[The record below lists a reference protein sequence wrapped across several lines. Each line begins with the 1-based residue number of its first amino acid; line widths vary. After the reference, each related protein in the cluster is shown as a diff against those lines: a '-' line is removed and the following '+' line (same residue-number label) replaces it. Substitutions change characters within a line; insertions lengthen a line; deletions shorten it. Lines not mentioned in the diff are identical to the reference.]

1 MDTKQFLETILP
13 RQGVY
18 FAVAIRDDGR
28 TAHVPCHSID
38 EMAATIARINGG
50 GVATYH
56 ACASY
61 KNPPY
66 FDEQRNRKVCRVREN
81 WAYARSLWID
91 LDVGEKKAAEGKGY
105 ATQRD
110 AIVAF
115 ATFCNNMGL
124 PKPLLV
130 SSGYGVHAYFV
141 TDRDMEPS
149 EWVPM
154 AESLKQLL
162 VKAGVLADPSR
173 TADFASVLRPVGTQ
187 NRKNGLSKDVKVIL
201 DAPACSADKL
211 KEIINSKF
219 SEHVG
224 GLPAVPAYLAAVTQ
238 DVNAIP
244 ATDFPDFEYDAD
256 AIASGCKQVAL
267 VRDSQGDAS
276 YEHWRAVIG
285 LLTFCKDGLDT
296 AHKWSERRA
305 ETGHTSLDVDTRF
318 NTWDSGPTTCAY
330 FAGCNPDGCEG
341 CAHKGNFNTP
351 LVLGRVE
358 PEASPVVTPEETP
371 APAPV
376 VEEGPYIPDG
386 YKWSGQQM
394 VHYVKNKDGILE
406 AHSFSNTFFYLEQ
419 AIINE
424 EGFYEYVAVR
434 HHPMT
439 HRKMKFRISGEAIG
453 VGGNSLLKE
462 LGRHSLLLTN
472 NKDALA
478 HMTAYL
484 REAVHGI
491 LQRVETVRTT
501 TNYGWQTDD
510 SFVIGERQYL
520 KDGSISKVLLAGAA
534 KEKATAFKE
543 PTGNLDEFVRA
554 MNWLYARKGMEP
566 LQYVI
571 ASMWGSLLSPFCDS
585 VYHGIPCVLTGASSG
600 KGKTTCAMV
609 GLSTFGDP
617 MQMMIASK
625 NGATQNA
632 MTRILGAFQNLPI
645 LFDEMTNISPQALS
659 ALAYALA
666 TGTDRARLQ
675 AAGGAVKFAHQETW
689 SSQSVI
695 TGNSHMTAQL
705 TTNGNSEAEAMRLF
719 EIRIDKYNIP
729 TLQPLEVSEYVN
741 VVMKHAGT
749 AGHEFIKYL
758 VTHRAEVEDRVQN
771 YAKKEEFPNE
781 LVVESKY
788 RFYRYH
794 ICCTMVAAE
803 IMSELGICQFDI
815 NNLRDFAMRAVQD
828 LCQEVKDNAPT
839 GTDLLAQLLEHL
851 DEHTIET
858 TMFTAKRNTYHVGD
872 FPKFRPPLLAR
883 RIVGSDSS
891 IDPVYNNT
899 VLVYSHAIK
908 DWLKENRGMD
918 ADVLAKD
925 LTEAGVLV
933 GQDRLYLS
941 KGCIG
946 FGSVQNWTWVIDL
959 TKLAPEL
966 LED

>member
-18 FAVAIRDDGR
+18 FAVAIRNDGR
-28 TAHVPCHSID
+28 TAHIACKSID
-38 EMAATIARINGG
+38 ELASVLKRLDAS

-56 ACASY
+56 ACAAY
-61 KNPPY
+61 KQPPY
-66 FDEQRNRKVCRVREN
+66 FDEKQNRKVCRVRDN
-81 WAYARSLWID
+81 WHSARSLWVD
-91 LDVGEKKAAEGKGY
+91 LDVGAKKAEEGKGY

-110 AIVAF
+110 ALLALSK
-115 ATFCNNMGL
+115 FCKDIGM

-141 TDRDMEPS
+141 MDRDLEPA

-154 AESLKQLL
+154 AETLKKLL
-162 VKAGVLADPSR
+162 AKAGVLADPSR
-173 TADFASVLRPVGTQ
+173 TADFASILRPVGTT
-187 NRKNGLSKDVKVIL
+187 NRKYGQQQAVKAIL
-201 DAPACSADKL
+201 QTSPCSADAL
-211 KEIINSKF
+211 KKILNDKATELL
-219 SEHVG
+219 G
-224 GLPAVPAYLAAVTQ
+224 GLPPVPAYLAAVTQ
-238 DVNAIP
+238 VGNAIP
-244 ATDFPDFEYDAD
+244 VADYPEFDYDAD
-256 AIASGCKQVAL
+256 SIANGCKQVAL
-267 VRDSQGDAS
+267 VRDTQGDAG

-285 LLTFCKDGLDT
+285 LLTFCEDGASK
-296 AHKWSERRA
+296 AHTWSERRA

-318 NTWDSGPTTCAY
+318 NTWNSGPTTCAY
-330 FAGCNPDGCEG
+330 FAGCNPSGCEG
-341 CAHKGNFNTP
+341 CPNKGKITTP
-351 LVLGRVE
+351 LVLGRKE
-358 PEASPVVTPEETP
+358 PE
-371 APAPV
+371 PAPV
-376 VEEGPYIPDG
+376 AAPEPVAPVKEEGPYIPNG
-386 YKWSGQQM
+386 YQWSGNKM
-394 VHYVKNKDGILE
+394 VHYVKNKDGVLE
-406 AHSFSNTFFYLEQ
+406 AHAFSNTYFYLEQ

-424 EGFYEYVAVR
+424 DGYYEYVAVR

-453 VGGNSLLKE
+453 VGGNTLLKE

-543 PTGNLDEFVRA
+543 PTGKLDEFVRA

-719 EIRIDKYNIP
+719 EIRIDKYDIP
-729 TLQPLEVSEYVN
+729 TLHPLEVSEYVN

-749 AGHEFIKYL
+749 AGHEFIKWL
-758 VTHRAEVEDRVQN
+758 VTHKVEVEARVQN
-771 YAKKEEFPNE
+771 YAKKEEFPTE
-781 LVVESKY
+781 LMVESKY

-815 NNLRDFAMRAVQD
+815 NALRDFAMRAVQD
-828 LCQEVKDNAPT
+828 LCQEVKENAPT
-839 GTDLLAQLLEHL
+839 GIDLLSQLLEYL

-858 TMFTAKRNTYHVGD
+858 AVFSAKRNTYHAGE

-883 RIVGSDSS
+883 RVIGADNV

-925 LTEAGVLV
+925 LTEKQVLLR
-933 GQDRLYLS
+933 QERLRLN
-941 KGCIG
+941 KGCTG
-946 FGSVQNWTWVIDL
+946 LGSTQNWTWVIDL
-959 TKLAPEL
+959 TKLAPDL
-966 LED
+966 LEE

>member
-1 MDTKQFLETILP
+1 M
-13 RQGVY
+13 
-18 FAVAIRDDGR
+18 
-28 TAHVPCHSID
+28 
-38 EMAATIARINGG
+38 
-50 GVATYH
+50 
-56 ACASY
+56 
-61 KNPPY
+61 
-66 FDEQRNRKVCRVREN
+66 
-81 WAYARSLWID
+81 
-91 LDVGEKKAAEGKGY
+91 
-105 ATQRD
+105 
-110 AIVAF
+110 
-115 ATFCNNMGL
+115 

-141 TDRDMEPS
+141 MDRDLEPS

-154 AESLKQLL
+154 AEILKKLL
-162 VKAGVLADPSR
+162 AKAGVLADPSR
-173 TADFASVLRPVGTQ
+173 TADFASILRPVGTT
-187 NRKNGLSKDVKVIL
+187 NRKYGQQQTVKAIL
-201 DAPACSADKL
+201 QSTPCSADALKKL
-211 KEIINSKF
+211 LNDKATELL
-219 SEHVG
+219 G
-224 GLPAVPAYLAAVTQ
+224 GLPPVPAYLAAVTQ
-238 DVNAIP
+238 VGNAIP
-244 ATDFPDFEYDAD
+244 VNDYPEFEYDAD
-256 AIASGCKQVAL
+256 SIANGCKQVAL
-267 VRDSQGDAS
+267 VRDTQGDAG

-285 LLTFCKDGLDT
+285 LLTFCEDGASK
-296 AHKWSERRA
+296 AHAWSERRA

-318 NTWDSGPTTCAY
+318 NTWNSGPTTCAY
-330 FAGCNPDGCEG
+330 FASCNPSGCEG
-341 CAHKGNFNTP
+341 CPNKDKFTTP
-351 LVLGRVE
+351 LVLGRKE
-358 PEASPVVTPEETP
+358 PE
-371 APAPV
+371 PAPV
-376 VEEGPYIPDG
+376 SAPEPVAPVKEEGPYIPDG
-386 YKWSGQQM
+386 YQWAANKM
-394 VHYVKNKDGILE
+394 VHYVKNKDGVLE
-406 AHSFSNTFFYLEQ
+406 AHAFSNTYFYLEQ

-424 EGFYEYVAVR
+424 DGYYEYVAIR

-453 VGGNSLLKE
+453 VGGNTLLKE

-543 PTGNLDEFVRA
+543 PTGKLDEFVRA

-749 AGHEFIKYL
+749 AGHEFIKWL
-758 VTHRAEVEDRVQN
+758 VTHKAEVEDRVQN
-771 YAKKEEFPNE
+771 YAKKEEFPTE
-781 LVVESKY
+781 LMVESKY

-815 NNLRDFAMRAVQD
+815 DALRDFAMRAVQD
-828 LCQEVKDNAPT
+828 LCQEVKENAPR
-839 GTDLLAQLLEHL
+839 GVDLLAQILERL

-858 TMFTAKRNTYHVGD
+858 AVFDAKRNTYHSGE

-883 RIVGSDSS
+883 RIIGADNVTDS
-891 IDPVYNNT
+891 VYNNT

-918 ADVLAKD
+918 ADVLAKE
-925 LTEAGVLV
+925 LTDEGILK
-933 GQDRLYLS
+933 GQERLYLS

-959 TKLAPEL
+959 TKLAPDL
-966 LED
+966 LEE

>member
-18 FAVAIRDDGR
+18 FAVAIREDGR
-28 TAHVPCHSID
+28 TAHIACKSID
-38 EMAATIARINGG
+38 ELAGVVKRLDAS

-56 ACASY
+56 ACAAY
-61 KNPPY
+61 KQPPY
-66 FDEQRNRKVCRVREN
+66 FDEKQNRKVCRVRDN
-81 WAYARSLWID
+81 WHSARSLWVD
-91 LDVGEKKAAEGKGY
+91 LDVGAKKAEEGKGY

-110 AIVAF
+110 ALLAF
-115 ATFCNNMGL
+115 SKFCKDIGM

-141 TDRDMEPS
+141 MDRDLEPS

-154 AESLKQLL
+154 AEILKKLL
-162 VKAGVLADPSR
+162 AKAGVLADPSR
-173 TADFASVLRPVGTQ
+173 TADFASILRPVGTT
-187 NRKNGLSKDVKVIL
+187 NRKYGQQQTVKAIL
-201 DAPACSADKL
+201 QSTPCSADALKKL
-211 KEIINSKF
+211 LNDKATELL
-219 SEHVG
+219 G
-224 GLPAVPAYLAAVTQ
+224 GLPPVPAYLAAVTQ
-238 DVNAIP
+238 VGNAIP
-244 ATDFPDFEYDAD
+244 VNDYPEFEYDAD
-256 AIASGCKQVAL
+256 SIANGCKQVAL
-267 VRDSQGDAS
+267 VRDTQGDAG

-285 LLTFCKDGLDT
+285 LLTFCEDGASK
-296 AHKWSERRA
+296 AHAWSERRA

-318 NTWDSGPTTCAY
+318 NTWNSGPTTCAY
-330 FAGCNPDGCEG
+330 FASCNPSGCEG
-341 CAHKGNFNTP
+341 CPNKGKFTTP
-351 LVLGRVE
+351 LVLGRKE
-358 PEASPVVTPEETP
+358 PE
-371 APAPV
+371 PAPV
-376 VEEGPYIPDG
+376 AAPEPVAPVKEEGPYIPDG
-386 YKWSGQQM
+386 YQWAGNKM
-394 VHYVKNKDGILE
+394 VHYVKNKDGVLE
-406 AHSFSNTFFYLEQ
+406 AHAFSNTYFYLEQ

-424 EGFYEYVAVR
+424 DGYYEYVAIR

-453 VGGNSLLKE
+453 VGGNTLLKE

-543 PTGNLDEFVRA
+543 PTGKLDEFVRA

-749 AGHEFIKYL
+749 AGHEFIKWL
-758 VTHRAEVEDRVQN
+758 VTHKAEVEDRVQN
-771 YAKKEEFPNE
+771 YAKKEEFPTE
-781 LVVESKY
+781 LMVESKY

-815 NNLRDFAMRAVQD
+815 DALRDFAMRAVQD
-828 LCQEVKDNAPT
+828 LCQEVKENAPT
-839 GTDLLAQLLEHL
+839 GIDLLSQLLEHL

-858 TMFTAKRNTYHVGD
+858 AVFSAKRNTYHAGE
-872 FPKFRPPLLAR
+872 FTKFRPPLLAR
-883 RIVGSDSS
+883 RVIGADNVT
-891 IDPVYNNT
+891 DPVYNNT

-925 LTEAGVLV
+925 LTEKGALLRQERLV
-933 GQDRLYLS
+933 LS
-941 KGCIG
+941 KGCTG
-946 FGSVQNWTWVIDL
+946 LGSTQNWAWVIDL
-959 TKLAPEL
+959 TKLAPDL